1 MSNDTRGS
9 LGKSANATRRRRAV
23 RPVHFVVRQLHR
35 GCWVVAC
42 EGRWI
47 AGAVLSSLP
56 AAAAYAG
63 EIARASGW
71 PNFLLSVAA
80 GSGRL
85 G

>member
-1 MSNDTRGS
+1 MHNDPLHRST
-9 LGKSANATRRRRAV
+9 AATASRRAT
-23 RPVHFVVRQLHR
+23 RPVHFVIRQLHR

-71 PNFLLSVAA
+71 PNFLMSVAA
-80 GSGRL
+80 GGGRL

>member
-1 MSNDTRGS
+1 MSKDNSGPLR
-9 LGKSANATRRRRAV
+9 KSAATARRRAV
-23 RPVHFVVRQLHR
+23 RPVHFVVRRLHR

-71 PNFLLSVAA
+71 SNFLLSVAA
-80 GSGRL
+80 SSGRL
-85 G
+85 A

>member
-1 MSNDTRGS
+1 MRNEKSS
-9 LGKSANATRRRRAV
+9 PLGRSAAARRRGV
-23 RPVHFVVRQLHR
+23 KPVHFVLRQLHR

-71 PNFLLSVAA
+71 PNFLLSVASS
-80 GSGRL
+80 SGRL